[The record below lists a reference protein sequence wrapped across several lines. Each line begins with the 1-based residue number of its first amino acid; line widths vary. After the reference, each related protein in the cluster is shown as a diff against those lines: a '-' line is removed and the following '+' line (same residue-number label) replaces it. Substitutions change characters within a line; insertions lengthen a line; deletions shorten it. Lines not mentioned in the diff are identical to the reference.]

1 MWLLIGGDSEIGAGA
16 LAHMRTA
23 GREFVATTRR
33 AAAASGRI
41 RLDLSE
47 PLDHWEPP
55 PRTTAVCIF
64 AAAARLAACAA
75 DPDTTSRVNVTATV
89 TLTERLIAG
98 GIYVLLLSTNQVF
111 DGRSP
116 HVPADAP
123 TAPAS
128 EYGRQKARTEA
139 ALRGHMARGAPV
151 GILRLAKVISPQTV
165 LLRDWR
171 AALVAGRRIRAFHDM
186 TMAPAPI
193 ETVSRA
199 VEALLDDRA
208 AGVYQLTGPRDLPY
222 SEAGYMLAARLNAH
236 RSQVEIVSVASAGLP
251 QGVAPPNTTLD
262 SHALRQ
268 RYGIGVPDGREVLE
282 TTFAQMD

>member
-1 MWLLIGGDSEIGAGA
+1 MWLLVGGDSEIGAGT
-16 LAHMRTA
+16 LAYMRDA
-23 GREFVATTRR
+23 GREVAATTRR
-33 AAAASGRI
+33 SAAAPGRI

-47 PLDHWEPP
+47 PLDDWKPP

-75 DPDTTSRVNVTATV
+75 DPDATSRINVTAT
-89 TLTERLIAG
+89 LMLAERLIAR
-98 GIYVLLLSTNQVF
+98 GIYVLFLSTNQVF

-116 HVPADAP
+116 NVPADAP

-139 ALRGHMARGAPV
+139 LLRAHMARGAPV
-151 GILRLAKVISPQTV
+151 GILRLAKVVSPQTV

-171 AALVAGRRIRAFHDM
+171 AALTSGKRIRAFHDM

-193 ETVSRA
+193 ETVSHA
-199 VEALLDDRA
+199 VEVLLDDRA

-222 SEAGYMLAARLNAH
+222 SEAGYLLAAQLKAP
-236 RSQVEIVSVASAGLP
+236 RSSVEIASVASAGLP
-251 QGVAPPNTTLD
+251 QGVAPAHTTLD
-262 SHALRQ
+262 SNALRQ
-268 RYGIGVPDGREVLE
+268 RYGIAVPDVREVLE
-282 TTFAQMD
+282 TTFARMS